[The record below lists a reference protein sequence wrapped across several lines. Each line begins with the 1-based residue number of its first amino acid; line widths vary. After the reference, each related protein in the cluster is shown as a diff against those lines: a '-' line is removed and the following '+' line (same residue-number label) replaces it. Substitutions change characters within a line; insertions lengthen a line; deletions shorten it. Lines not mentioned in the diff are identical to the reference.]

1 MIEVISLPI
10 RHVVGEHF
18 NNLCQLELPSSAELE
33 QEIVLVPWIV
43 GDLIDSDPLLE
54 LIQHFLLLW
63 GHVVYVTNQ
72 YKWLI
77 NILEMRIGIL
87 VYSWKLLT
95 LYFWSYQLLLERLF
109 SY

>member
-1 MIEVISLPI
+1 MIEVISLPV

-33 QEIVLVPWIV
+33 QEIVLMPWIV

-63 GHVVYVTNQ
+63 GHVVYVTVKH
-72 YKWLI
+72 KWLI

-87 VYSWKLLT
+87 VYNWKLLT